1 MDIKGCGY
9 ALIRGLYD
17 SFRGTITLFYL
28 DKEMNDR
35 MLARLSPTKA
45 TSGIHRKPVEPGES
59 TPKRSLKKHEESKV
73 LKRTLQCCALNGGV
87 FLLSILLFEY
97 GFLPGFSFV
106 LSIIFGQESFMRNF
120 IWSWMEPVL
129 TFIFKS
135 LWVIPLFLLSKVVN
149 SLWFQDIADSAYR
162 YSRGRPQ
169 FMSSVSMLLADS
181 IFNVGVQTF
190 FLFQAMIV
198 NYIPIYMIGSVLSV
212 VHMCLL
218 YSLYAFEYKWFHM
231 GWELHKRLK
240 YIETNWP
247 YFIGFGLPL
256 AILTGLSD
264 SWFVSG
270 CVFSILFPL
279 FIISGNEATPETG
292 VCDYPLHLFS
302 PVITLSNALL
312 TQTLQ
317 SNAQPTKASQ
327 GSSRR

>member
-1 MDIKGCGY
+1 MDLKGS
-9 ALIRGLYD
+9 AHAFLRGLYD

-28 DKEMNDR
+28 DKEMNNR
-35 MLARLSPTKA
+35 MLSRLSPTK
-45 TSGIHRKPVEPGES
+45 TISSKKRKTADET
-59 TPKRSLKKHEESKV
+59 TPIRTLKKHEESKV

-97 GFLPGFSFV
+97 SFLPGLGFI
-106 LSIIFGQESFMRNF
+106 LHLIFGTDSMMGKF

-129 TFIFKS
+129 TFIFQT
-135 LWVIPLFLLSKVVN
+135 LWVVPLFLLSKVVN

-169 FMSSVSMLLADS
+169 FMQSVSMLLADS
-181 IFNVGVQTF
+181 IFSIAVQTL

-198 NYIPIYMIGSVLSV
+198 NYIPIYLLGTVLSV

-218 YSLYAFEYKWFHM
+218 YSLYAFEYKWFNM
-231 GWELHKRLK
+231 GWELHKRLT

-256 AILTGLSD
+256 AILTDISD

-270 CVFSILFPL
+270 CIFAILFPL
-279 FIISGNEATPETG
+279 FIISGNEATPVTG

-302 PVITLSNALL
+302 PVISMSNALL
-312 TQTLQ
+312 TQTLHQ
-317 SNAQPTKASQ
+317 APKSSKNATST
-327 GSSRR
+327 SSR